1 MSKESI
7 FQKYYKKLAG
17 EGLLKSFL
25 LALTIALFVETLILL
40 AFWFVGIKR
49 YWLSAGISVGVF
61 AALVPSLYF
70 LFFRPDTKAI
80 AKRLDSLG
88 LEERLLTMNE
98 LQNDESYI
106 AMRQREDAKQA
117 LAKIDPKNV
126 KIVLSKTLLVLLIV
140 SFVCVG
146 SMTTVTA
153 LANNGVIAGGNDI
166 IDDKFNPESYYTVR
180 YISKIYRKDMIS
192 LEPCDEE
199 GVGGMIEGM
208 DEQLVAVGENGEA
221 VLAVSDPEWGF
232 VCWCDGSEDPYRIEE
247 SVFVDEDVFKGTYV
261 FEINGENF
269 DEKIVEEFGKGAT
282 IAFDEESGYFYVKG
296 VDGKLTIIVAA
307 YFGQYNADGE
317 GEFGDGMGEDS
328 GEEADKPQEGNPDKE
343 DKKDQNPSDSKNDSD
358 KKDEDGEPNDPSSSN
373 KDNNNIIDGNTDYKT
388 RLEEY
393 MELAKQYEANGEKV
407 PDYILDF
414 IQRYYDLIN

>member
-25 LALTIALFVETLILL
+25 LALTIALFVETVILL

-153 LANNGVIAGGNDI
+153 LANNGVISGGNDI
-166 IDDKFNPESYYTVR
+166 INDKFNPENYYTVR
-180 YISKIYRKDMIS
+180 YICKIYYQDMINIGIWD
-192 LEPCDEE
+192 DED
-199 GVGGMIEGM
+199 VGGMIEGA
-208 DEQLVAVGENGEA
+208 DEQLIAAGESSEA
-221 VLAVSDPEWGF
+221 VFALADPDWGF
-232 VCWCDGSEDPYRIEE
+232 VQWGDGSDDPYRFEE
-247 SVFVDEDVFKGTYV
+247 VVFVDDSV
-261 FEINGENF
+261 FEEGMVWDVNS
-269 DEKIVEEFGKGAT
+269 AT
-282 IAFDEESGYFYVKG
+282 FDEETVAEFGEGAKFAYDFDTGIGYIKTA
-296 VDGKLTIIVAA
+296 DGKITIFISAYFAA
-307 YFGQYNADGE
+307 YGEGKGDEAGNPTDDMNENGQEADAPIEGNPEGEGKDGDGE
-317 GEFGDGMGEDS
+317 G
-328 GEEADKPQEGNPDKE
+328 KNNPDKKGE
-343 DKKDQNPSDSKNDSD
+343 GDGAGKND
-358 KKDEDGEPNDPSSSN
+358 G

-393 MELAKQYEANGEKV
+393 IELAKQYQANGEDV
-407 PDYILDF
+407 PEYIKEF
-414 IQRYYDLIN
+414 IQRYYNLL